1 VALEADNM
9 GGVARA
15 EERRVPAI
23 LSVLFIVFILVAQV
37 AFLGPV
43 GLPVTTLIAG
53 IVAWRF
59 RSTSG
64 SSSKPKMLLSWIMV
78 GICCCSI
85 GWVLWFSSLWFE
97 DELPQV
103 MFFWIVLPQ
112 LLWFGFRFL
121 LDRQTPKNSAK
132 IRLHTIQNK
141 ILLVVCSIAAL
152 AALTGSP
159 HRLRAAAETRFLD
172 RTAAS
177 IERKC
182 ASDAAPIPNFLD
194 QKLRTWTCIEDGVS
208 FEAGTWSKMFDRGGT
223 WGFTKSVLAPTSQ
236 GQFGGFEEV
245 KPLGND
251 WWVWKQVTWRD

>member
-1 VALEADNM
+1 VALETNDM
-9 GGVARA
+9 GGVTRA

-23 LSVLFIVFILVAQV
+23 LVVLLFVFVLVAQV
-37 AFLGPV
+37 VFLGPV
-43 GLPVTTLIAG
+43 GLPLTMLIAG
-53 IVAWRF
+53 IVAWRL

-64 SSSKPKMLLSWIMV
+64 SPSKPEALLSWITV
-78 GICCCSI
+78 GICCCFI

-112 LLWFGFRFL
+112 LLWFGLRFF
-121 LDRQTPKNSAK
+121 LDRRMPKNSAK
-132 IRLHTIQNK
+132 IRLHMIQNK
-141 ILLVVCSIAAL
+141 VLLVVCSIAAL
-152 AALTGSP
+152 ATLTGSP
-159 HRLRAAAETRFLD
+159 HRLRVAAETRFLD
-172 RTAAS
+172 GAATS
-177 IERKC
+177 IKRKC

-194 QKLRTWTCIEDGVS
+194 RELRTWTCNEDEVS

-223 WGFTKSVLAPTSQ
+223 WGFAKSVLPPTSQ

-245 KPLGND
+245 KPLGNN